1 MIWVRRSPEIFRHLK
16 RRIKTERLRIKGGAA
31 DGYTSGTGPCRM
43 EGIILRDGNDGD
55 TGGEAL

>member
-16 RRIKTERLRIKGGAA
+16 RRIKDRKVENKKVEQA

-43 EGIILRDGNDGD
+43 EGVI
-55 TGGEAL
+55 

>member
-16 RRIKTERLRIKGGAA
+16 KTDKDRKVENKKGGAA

-43 EGIILRDGNDGD
+43 EGTI
-55 TGGEAL
+55 